1 MAAAGIALFLPVVA
15 SRAEAVAIVDAGD
28 GDGTASYLT
37 LALLQGSGGG
47 KVVSAKGGDNYA
59 VALNTKDGTN
69 VIETAFL
76 IAYAANGVVDQE
88 NAAVAYA
95 SCDSC
100 GAYAAAIEVASG
112 RRRSWRGSSSG
123 TTTCWSWTSRPTSS
137 TSTPGACSSTR
148 WGGSPAGSYSSPTTG
163 TL

>member
-1 MAAAGIALFLPVVA
+1 M
-15 SRAEAVAIVDAGD
+15 DAGD
-28 GDGTASYLT
+28 GDGTAPYLT

-69 VIETAFL
+69 AVETAFL
-76 IAYAANGVVDQE
+76 ITYAANGVVDQE

-112 RRRSWRGSSSG
+112 RRRS
-123 TTTCWSWTSRPTSS
+123 
-137 TSTPGACSSTR
+137 
-148 WGGSPAGSYSSPTTG
+148 
-163 TL
+163 